1 MAGAAVNEARV
12 NAHAV
17 DFADVQGL
25 ARFGHGRLQ
34 ESAFL
39 LLRVADAAAAKSW
52 LAGARVTTALR
63 TPEPPD
69 RALQVAFAAPGLQA
83 LGVAPAIVAQFAAE
97 FVDGMS
103 GDRNRSRRLGDTGTN
118 APGNW
123 RWGGDE
129 AHIPHV
135 LVMLYALPGRLHD
148 YMAEVRDAA
157 FDAAF
162 TVDTALVST
171 SAGPNEPFG
180 FADGISQPT
189 IDWEAA
195 FPAAATEHDAY
206 TNRIAAGEILLGY
219 PNEYGLHTERPLL
232 PPGEAAAS
240 GLPRAPESPDRADL
254 GQNGTYLV
262 FRQLEQ
268 DVRGFW
274 RFVNEQAHGNA
285 AARDRLAAAMTGRK
299 LDGSPL
305 VAPSRRAIPGSDPG
319 DAQNHFTYADD
330 PLGHGCPIGS
340 HVRRSNPRTG
350 DFPVGVTGPVTRF
363 LRTLGFGRRHAGDDL
378 VASSRFHRLLRRGRI
393 YGPALLPQDALVPIE
408 ADALAG
414 STPEPERGLHF
425 VCLCANIARQFEFVQ
440 SAWTASPKFA
450 GLTDESDP
458 LLGNREPLLDGAR
471 TDRFSMPRAGRP
483 TLRVDALPQFVT
495 VRGGGYFFL
504 PGIRALRFI
513 ASQ

>member
-1 MAGAAVNEARV
+1 MAGAAVSQSQTTP
-12 NAHAV
+12 HAV

-25 ARFGHGRLQ
+25 VRFGHGRLQ

-39 LLRVADAAAAKSW
+39 LLRVGDAAAARRW
-52 LAGARVTTALR
+52 LASVAVTTAVR

-69 RALQVAFAAPGLQA
+69 RALQVAFSAPGLQA
-83 LGVAPAIVAQFAAE
+83 LGVAPAILAQFAPE

-103 GDRNRSRRLGDTGTN
+103 GDRNRSRRLGDTGAN
-118 APGNW
+118 APDNW
-123 RWGGDE
+123 QWGGDRE
-129 AHIPHV
+129 RVPHV
-135 LVMLYALPGRLHD
+135 AVMLYALPGRLSE
-148 YMAEVRDAA
+148 YLAEVRDAA
-157 FDAAF
+157 FAAAF
-162 TVDTALVST
+162 TVDTALISP
-171 SAGPNEPFG
+171 SAGPSEPFG

-189 IDWEAA
+189 IDWDGA
-195 FPAAATEHDAY
+195 FQAGDGEHDAY
-206 TNRIAAGEILLGY
+206 TNRIAGGEILLGY
-219 PNEYGLHTERPLL
+219 RNEYGLYTERPLISS
-232 PPGEAAAS
+232 GDVAA
-240 GLPRAPESPDRADL
+240 GNLPRAPERPDLFDL

-274 RFVNEQAHGNA
+274 RFVDAQAGGNA

-299 LDGSPL
+299 LDGTPL
-305 VAPSRRAIPGSDPG
+305 VGPSRRAIPGSDPAN
-319 DAQNHFTYADD
+319 AQNHFTYADD
-330 PLGHGCPIGS
+330 PLGHGCPIGA

-350 DFPVGVTGPVTRF
+350 DFPVGVTGPVTRL

-393 YGPALLPQDALVPIE
+393 YGPPLSPQDALAEVGSD
-408 ADALAG
+408 ADANAL
-414 STPEPERGLHF
+414 PEPERGLHF

-440 SAWTASPKFA
+440 SAWTVSPKFA
-450 GLTDESDP
+450 GLIDESDP
-458 LLGNREPLLDGAR
+458 LLGNREPLLDGAP
-471 TDRFSMPRAGRP
+471 TDRFSLPQAGRS
-483 TLRVDALPQFVT
+483 TLRVDALPRFVT